1 LSQGETSMRL
11 SHIAIIGLVA
21 FTLKGKVG
29 SAQEHKPDQPA
40 KLITP
45 FTLSLFSADALLRS
59 LDGYTT
65 VKNLGNSCACVHETN
80 PMAPHSASVGKQIL
94 FQSSALAA
102 TYGTAW
108 LLNHYHHPKLA
119 RVILMIDVAN
129 EARSVVGNYRVD
141 TSANYVT
148 GKQLSNK

>member
-1 LSQGETSMRL
+1 MRL
-11 SHIAIIGLVA
+11 SNIAIIGLVA

-29 SAQEHKPDQPA
+29 SAQEHKPDQP

-45 FTLSLFSADALLRS
+45 FTLSLFSADALLRGI
-59 LDGYTT
+59 DGYTT

-80 PMAPHSASVGKQIL
+80 PMAPHSASVGKQVA
-94 FQSSALAA
+94 FQAGALAA

-119 RVILMIDVAN
+119 RSVLMLDVAN

-141 TSANYVT
+141 TSVNYVN
-148 GKQLSNK
+148 GKQLSNKSK

>member
-1 LSQGETSMRL
+1 MRL
-11 SHIAIIGLVA
+11 TSLATIALVA
-21 FTLKGKVG
+21 TFTLHGKVG
-29 SAQEHKPDQPA
+29 SAQEHGPDQPT

-45 FTLSLFSADALLRS
+45 FTLSLFSADALLRGI
-59 LDGYTT
+59 DGYTT
-65 VKNLGNSCACVHETN
+65 VKNLGNPCKCIHETN

-94 FQSSALAA
+94 FQGSALAA

-119 RVILMIDVAN
+119 RVVLMIDAAN

-148 GKQLSNK
+148 GKQLSNNPNK

>member
-1 LSQGETSMRL
+1 MKL
-11 SHIAIIGLVA
+11 SHLIIIGLVA

-29 SAQEHKPDQPA
+29 LAQEHKPDQPT

-45 FTLSLFSADALLRS
+45 LTLSLFSADAVLRS

-65 VKNLGNSCACVHETN
+65 VKNLGNPCKCVHETN
-80 PMAPHSASVGKQIL
+80 PLAPHSASVGKQVA
-94 FQSSALAA
+94 FQAGALAA

-119 RVILMIDVAN
+119 RVVLMIDVAN

-141 TSANYVT
+141 TSSNYVT
-148 GKQLSNK
+148 GKQLSNNTNK